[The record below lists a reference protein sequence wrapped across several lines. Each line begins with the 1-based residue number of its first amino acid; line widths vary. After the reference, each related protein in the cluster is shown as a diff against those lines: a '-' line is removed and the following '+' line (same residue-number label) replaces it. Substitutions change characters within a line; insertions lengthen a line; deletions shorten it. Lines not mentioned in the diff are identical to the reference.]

1 MAASVYLFEGSLS
14 EAIYKF
20 KYAGKTSLFRPLG
33 DLFKEHNILNLE
45 YDAIIPVPLHISRLR
60 ERGFNQ
66 SQMIAARLEKKLKK
80 KIAPF
85 IVKRTRPTSPQAG
98 MNREERIKNIR
109 GAFKI
114 RKGVNVKGMR
124 LLLIDDVFTTGATT
138 SECSKVLK
146 SAGADVVNVL
156 TLARVVIG

>member
-1 MAASVYLFEGSLS
+1 
-14 EAIYKF
+14 
-20 KYAGKTSLFRPLG
+20 
-33 DLFKEHNILNLE
+33 
-45 YDAIIPVPLHISRLR
+45 
-60 ERGFNQ
+60 
-66 SQMIAARLEKKLKK
+66 
-80 KIAPF
+80 
-85 IVKRTRPTSPQAG
+85 
-98 MNREERIKNIR
+98 MNREDRIKNIR

-114 RKGVNVKGMR
+114 RKGANVKGMR